1 MSVGQG
7 GRRNHIAGAKEVI
20 RGGDVITCFVPVVRQ
35 AQQGQVREV
44 DADEKQGEDEPE
56 GQRAV
61 ERCWLSGKYGH
72 ESLLL
77 FPANII

>member
-1 MSVGQG
+1 MARVVDGITSPV
-7 GRRNHIAGAKEVI
+7 RKKVI
-20 RGGDVITCFVPVVRQ
+20 RSWDVITCFVPVVRQ
-35 AQQGQVREV
+35 AQQGQVREIY
-44 DADEKQGEDEPE
+44 ADEEQREDEPE

-61 ERCWLSGKYGH
+61 ERYWLSGKYGH

>member
-1 MSVGQG
+1 MRIGQG
-7 GRRNHIAGAKEVI
+7 GRRNHVAGAKEVI
-20 RGGDVITCFVPVVRQ
+20 GCGDVVSRFVPVVRQ

-44 DADEKQGEDEPE
+44 DADEEQGKDEPE
-56 GQRAV
+56 GQRTV

-77 FPANII
+77 FPANMI